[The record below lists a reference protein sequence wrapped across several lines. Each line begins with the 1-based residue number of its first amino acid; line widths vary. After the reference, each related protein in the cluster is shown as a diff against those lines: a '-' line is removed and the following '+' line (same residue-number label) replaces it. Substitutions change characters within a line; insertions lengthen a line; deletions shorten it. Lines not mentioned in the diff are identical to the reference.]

1 MRFLVTGGAGF
12 IGSHLIERLLTRG
25 HEVTVLD
32 NLSTGKRENLRTHSR
47 LTFVKADVLT
57 CEQGAILDRGS
68 CLNSQQKQYDGL
80 AHLAGTPSVTHS
92 WIDPLAAH
100 GNTLSGT
107 VAAIQLCQQLKI
119 PRLVFASSAAVYGD
133 LAQVP
138 VSEDS
143 LTQPLSPYGLQ
154 KLASEQYIALFAKHL
169 NLSAVNLRLFNVF
182 GPRQDPTSPY
192 SGVIS
197 IFANAMQTGRDLV
210 INGRGRQTRD
220 FIYVKDVAIA
230 FERALTASLVAGS
243 ALTCNIGTGKAI
255 SIAELKA
262 ILQGCFPHW
271 QAKTHFLPPREG
283 DIQESQADIAKARR
297 YLGFEPQ
304 FSVQAGLMALR
315 ESLMVGCAK

>member
-47 LTFVKADVLT
+47 LTFIEEDVLT
-57 CEQGAILDRGS
+57 CEAGAILYSGRGP
-68 CLNSQQKQYDGL
+68 NHQAAQYDGL

-107 VAAIQLCQQLKI
+107 VAAIQLCQQLRI

-133 LAQVP
+133 LARVP

-143 LTQPLSPYGLQ
+143 PAQPLSPYGLQ

-169 NLSAVNLRLFNVF
+169 NISAVNLRLFNVF

-197 IFANAMQTGRDLV
+197 IFASAMQTGRDVV
-210 INGRGRQTRD
+210 INGGGRQTRD
-220 FIYVKDVAIA
+220 FVYVQDVAIA
-230 FERALTASLVAGS
+230 FERALTASLAAGS

-255 SIAELKA
+255 SIAGLKMA
-262 ILQGCFPHW
+262 LQDCFPHW
-271 QAKTHFLPPREG
+271 TGKTRFALPREG
-283 DIQESQADIAKARR
+283 DIQESQADIEKARR
-297 YLGFEPQ
+297 YLDFEPQ
-304 FSVQAGLMALR
+304 FSVQAGLEALR
-315 ESLMVGCAK
+315 ESLMAGCVK